1 MVYLFDRA
9 THGTPV
15 DACCESVPGD
25 MAVVVSAYQYKRR
38 TVALVQKE
46 ANTKTSI

>member
-1 MVYLFDRA
+1 MVYLFDLATRA
-9 THGTPV
+9 TPA

-25 MAVVVSAYQYKRR
+25 MAVVVSPYQYKRR
-38 TVALVQKE
+38 TIAVVQKE